1 MAKSQKN
8 QTFVL
13 KLNTGYLSKHNWD
26 LTFKLSD
33 IRRQPQL
40 VVSLGSSQVLRWM
53 PELTGESDMDIEATR
68 VKQEIKYLKT
78 QGNSFENKKMISKK
92 YDELY
97 ELQFQP
103 HYIMIVMDSPKD
115 YRYLCEQDIKN
126 HKDRKYDRLK
136 ITIDYGSITKEEYD
150 NLTEEHR
157 EHSKF
162 NYIDNKDGTVSK
174 SKTVFYRRF
183 LGTAGSIKK
192 STIMFV
198 DRDIYGRLIDKID
211 NGRYKEPKKES
222 DKRFFTKNDEKIEL
236 NYKFIPAKLNAYFAL
251 ACSASI
257 PVTWPNII
265 VVDDM
270 YTKFKDKVKIVT
282 DTGNDE
288 NPEWPKVSAE
298 VEEEIEIN
306 TCDGMGLISPEMSA
320 KWAQELNEGDEPLSG
335 FNARCA
341 FLKGMVFTVDFK
353 QFAEEVANKYMIE
366 DAWGKQR
373 DIREADV
380 ILTVSMLKLWNSYES
395 CEDYVNNCIKNGYEF
410 CIAKSTPHELRNV
423 HTTNYQYLQDFN
435 FTDEQ
440 INKLI
445 EPTVTKIKECLG
457 LDWRKL
463 ILYMCGT
470 GLDEKSVLHM
480 EPMCKAIMANPEL
493 IKDPYVR
500 SKVSRMIQKR
510 IRTAKI
516 GVLDVEGD
524 YAIAGCDPYILLQHI
539 FGLEVVGLLKAGECY
554 HKYWSDRMVNEICI
568 FRAPMTSIENVCKLK
583 VVTNLEMNKW
593 YKYIKTCILLN
604 GWDTTAMRCNG
615 EDYDSDSNFCTNN
628 NVLLDAFE
636 YKTTLKCEQQSM
648 PKKSPEEDD
657 YIESDINGFGDSIG
671 SVTNKATNMI
681 SLRAQFDNICGSE
694 FEKDAYDRLTKRIE
708 TMMNFQQNAIDRIK
722 GVVARPVPKE
732 WLNPRMFKIEDGDD
746 EATIQ
751 EKQINANIA
760 AEIKPWFFIYRYS
773 SLKSELDKYMKSVK
787 SNCKIRFGKSL
798 DALCSSEVKSEEEK
812 AYIYNYE
819 KYMPVSRAPGT
830 MNRICWKIEDAF
842 QTDDVL
848 PSVDFDRSVLK
859 GDATYTQD
867 EYDVVKKLYDEYNKN
882 MQLFLKQKNQ
892 NELGDDEVG
901 FDIVHLKDIFIDE
914 CTRVCPNQEVLA
926 NIVVDLCYT
935 SNKNK
940 TFAWDV
946 AGEQILNNVLKNNG
960 YVIHYPIKY
969 ENGDIEFCGNMF
981 SLYTQWIGGD
991 LDVDSE

>member
-13 KLNTGYLSKHNWD
+13 KINTGYLSKHGWD
-26 LTFKLSD
+26 LTLKLNE
-33 IRRQPQL
+33 IRKQSQL

-53 PELTGESDMDIEATR
+53 PALTGQPDMDIKAS
-68 VKQEIKYLKT
+68 EIKQKIKLLKRN
-78 QGNSFENKKMISKK
+78 GNTPENKRAISQQ

-97 ELQFQP
+97 KLQFQQN
-103 HYIMIVMDSPKD
+103 YMMLVMDSPKD
-115 YRYLCEQDIKN
+115 Y
-126 HKDRKYDRLK
+126 KYACK
-136 ITIDYGSITKEEYD
+136 HGFSITIDYGDEQ
-150 NLTEEHR
+150 
-157 EHSKF
+157 
-162 NYIDNKDGTVSK
+162 
-174 SKTVFYRRF
+174 KTVRYKRF

-198 DRDIYGRLIDKID
+198 NEDIHSELMKRIN
-211 NGRYKEPKKES
+211 NGRYEGPINGEAITMPNGK
-222 DKRFFTKNDEKIEL
+222 EL

-257 PVTWPNII
+257 PVTWPRI
-265 VVDDM
+265 
-270 YTKFKDKVKIVT
+270 IVT
-282 DTGNDE
+282 DDLYTSFTDTVKLVSDTGNEE
-288 NPEWPKVSAE
+288 NPDWPKVSDPIE
-298 VEEEIEIN
+298 KEIEIN

-320 KWAQELNEGDEPLSG
+320 KWAQELNEGDDPLSG
-335 FNARCA
+335 FNTRCA

-353 QFAEEVANKYMIE
+353 QFAEEVAHNYIIK
-366 DAWGKQR
+366 DAWGVER
-373 DIREADV
+373 DVRDADV
-380 ILTVSMLKLWNSYES
+380 ILTVSMLKLWNSYKS
-395 CEDYVNNCIKNGYEF
+395 CEDYVDNCMKNGYEF

-440 INKLI
+440 INDLVA
-445 EPTVTKIKECLG
+445 PTVTKIKECLG

-463 ILYMCGT
+463 LLYMCGT

-480 EPMCKAIMANPEL
+480 DPMCKSIMAQPEL
-493 IKDPYVR
+493 INDPYVR

-510 IRTAKI
+510 IKTAKI

-539 FGLEVVGLLKAGECY
+539 FGFEKEKTKGLLKAGECY
-554 HKYWSDRMVNEICI
+554 HKYWLDREANEICI

-583 VVTNLEMNKW
+583 VVTSPEMDKW

-628 NVLLDAFE
+628 QILLDAFE
-636 YKTTLKCEQQSM
+636 YKTTLMCDQQSM
-648 PKKSPEEDD
+648 PKKAPVESD

-681 SLRAQFDNICGSE
+681 SLRAQFALQSDYRAE
-694 FEKDAYDRLTKRIE
+694 YDKLTKRIE

-732 WLNPRMFKIEDGDD
+732 WLNSRMFKIEEGDTED
-746 EATIQ
+746 IIR
-751 EKQINANIA
+751 EKQIDANIA
-760 AEIKPWFFIYRYS
+760 AEIKPYFFIYRYS
-773 SLKSELDKYMKSVK
+773 QLKTEMDKYMKAVK

-798 DALCSSEVKSEEEK
+798 DILYALDERTDEEE
-812 AYIYNYE
+812 AFIYHYE

-830 MNRICWKIEDAF
+830 MNRICWKIEDEF
-842 QTDDVL
+842 QSSDVL
-848 PSVDFDRSVLK
+848 LDVKFDPSILK
-859 GDATYTQD
+859 SDAEYTQE
-867 EYDVVKKLYDEYNKN
+867 EYDAVKQLYDEYNKN
-882 MQLFLKQKNQ
+882 MQLFLKQKKQ

-901 FDIVHLKDIFIDE
+901 YDIVCLKDVFANE
-914 CTRVCPNQEVLA
+914 CNKVCPNMAVLA

-935 SNKNK
+935 SSKNK

-946 AGEQILNNVLKNNG
+946 AGEQIFNNVLKNNN
-960 YVIHYPIKY
+960 YTIKY
-969 ENGDIEFCGNMF
+969 PTKDENGDIDFCGNKF
-981 SLYTQWIGGD
+981 SLYTQQIGGD
-991 LDVDSE
+991 LDVDIE